1 MLTAINGFKLTRATE
16 APQILKKSP
25 DGQLGGALNQSLP
38 VLGRDSTG
46 NLGAEGLV
54 GHHQH
59 LQLLD
64 VVNQNLLEARG
75 QHVPGTGGAT
85 VTNVG
90 HLVHPLELP
99 PHSVVN
105 TLRVEIKS
113 NDGHINAS
121 CWTKLQSLEP

>member
-1 MLTAINGFKLTRATE
+1 MDE
-16 APQILKKSP
+16 
-25 DGQLGGALNQSLP
+25 D
-38 VLGRDSTG
+38 
-46 NLGAEGLV
+46 
-54 GHHQH
+54 
-59 LQLLD
+59 
-64 VVNQNLLEARG
+64 LLEARG
-75 QHVPGTGGAT
+75 QHVPRVGSAT

-90 HLVHPLELP
+90 HLVHSLELP

>member
-75 QHVPGTGGAT
+75 QHVPGAGGAT

-113 NDGHINAS
+113 HDGHINAS
-121 CWTKLQSLEP
+121 YWTKLQSLEP